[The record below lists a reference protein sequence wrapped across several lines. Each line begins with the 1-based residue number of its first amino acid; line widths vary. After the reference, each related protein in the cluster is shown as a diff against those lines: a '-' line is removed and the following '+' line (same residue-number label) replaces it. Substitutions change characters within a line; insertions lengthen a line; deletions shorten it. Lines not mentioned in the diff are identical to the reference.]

1 MACSSCGARIRRLAK
16 QYPTMDVKP
25 TVTKK
30 SASEIKE
37 VKQRL
42 KNLALYS
49 VPVEETNTKYTVKTD
64 DLSTIHTV

>member
-25 TVTKK
+25 SVTM

-37 VKQRL
+37 AKQRL

-49 VPVEETNTKYTVKTD
+49 VPIEEPNTKYTEKTD